1 MRRCISVAAATIVMA
16 GVTAMAA
23 PVQATPQAN
32 SQVTAQTDPLTTQV
46 VPDFQACLSSLQD
59 RAREQQLSA
68 TAVATLATLE
78 QQQRVLELDGKQP
91 EFVQTF
97 GQYLNARLTNDRIR
111 RGRELHNRHREF
123 LDQLAVRHGVQ
134 GQYLVAFWGLETN
147 FGSYLGNMP
156 TLDSLAT
163 LACNPRR
170 GDYFAG
176 ELLNALRVMDREALQ
191 PQQMRGS
198 WAGAMGHTQFMP
210 SNYLRYAV
218 DGDGDGRVDLWGSEK
233 DALASGAN
241 FLQHLGWQ
249 PGVRWGR
256 EVSLP
261 DNFDYAL
268 TGRHQTRSLSD
279 WAALNVRDADGSALP
294 ASAVEGSILL
304 PSGHRGPA
312 FLIYGNFA
320 VIMKWNRSEFYALS
334 VGLLADRIAGAG
346 GLHRMPPADQ
356 QGLTRAEVERLQT
369 ALIGRG
375 YDVGE
380 ADGVMGPATRN
391 AVRTFQRDAGLISD
405 GYPDHTVLEALQ
417 HQGQE

>member
-1 MRRCISVAAATIVMA
+1 
-16 GVTAMAA
+16 MAA
-23 PVQATPQAN
+23 PATPAV
-32 SQVTAQTDPLTTQV
+32 SAETP
-46 VPDFQACLSSLQD
+46 VPDFSTCLSNLQE
-59 RAREQQLSA
+59 RARDLQLSP
-68 TAVATLATLE
+68 TAVSTLASLE
-78 QQQRVLELDGKQP
+78 QQQRVLDLDGKQP

-97 GQYLNARLTNDRIR
+97 GQYLNARLTQDRIR
-111 RGRELHNRHREF
+111 RGRELYNRHRDF
-123 LDQLAVRHGVQ
+123 LDQLTVRYGVQ

-191 PQQMRGS
+191 PQKMRGS

-218 DGDGDGRVDLWGSEK
+218 DGDGDGRIDLWGSEK

-249 PGVRWGR
+249 TGTHWGR

-261 DNFDYAL
+261 NNFDYDL
-268 TGRHQTRSLSD
+268 TGRHQSRSLAD
-279 WAALNVRDADGSALP
+279 WAALNVRNADGSPLP
-294 ASAVEGSILL
+294 ASATEGSILV

-312 FLIYGNFA
+312 FLIHDNFA

-334 VGLLADRIAGAG
+334 VGLLADRIAGG
-346 GLHRMPPADQ
+346 NGLYRVPPADQ
-356 QGLTRAEVERLQT
+356 QGLTRAQVERLQA
-369 ALIGRG
+369 ALIQRG

-380 ADGVMGPATRN
+380 ADGVMGPATRH
-391 AVRTFQRDAGLISD
+391 AVRAFQKDAGLISD
-405 GYPDHTVLEALQ
+405 GYPDQTVLEALQ
-417 HQGQE
+417 HPGH